1 MISRVLEL
9 YSDSYYE
16 QKWTRTHMQ
25 RLTDEPASPI
35 PFISVDRSNALWTEG
50 TLDNMGNI
58 SF

>member
-1 MISRVLEL
+1 
-9 YSDSYYE
+9 
-16 QKWTRTHMQ
+16 MQ